1 VPVLWPNGRTLSV
14 VLVYKILLPPE
25 WAAFAADGR
34 FDGSPFDVES
44 GYIHCSSREQ
54 VARTAARYFANEPT
68 LVIVA
73 LDTESLG
80 DTVRWEESSDGDR
93 FPHVYGPLPL
103 DAVASTYDITGPD
116 TADAT
121 LPS

>member
-1 VPVLWPNGRTLSV
+1 LWPNGRTLSV

-25 WAAFAADGR
+25 WAAFAAAGR

-54 VARTAARYFANEPT
+54 VARTAARYFADEPT

-73 LDTESLG
+73 LDAESLG
-80 DTVRWEESSDGDR
+80 ETVRWEESSDGDR

-103 DAVASTYDITGPD
+103 DAVASTHDVTGPD
-116 TADAT
+116 TVDAT
-121 LPS
+121 LP